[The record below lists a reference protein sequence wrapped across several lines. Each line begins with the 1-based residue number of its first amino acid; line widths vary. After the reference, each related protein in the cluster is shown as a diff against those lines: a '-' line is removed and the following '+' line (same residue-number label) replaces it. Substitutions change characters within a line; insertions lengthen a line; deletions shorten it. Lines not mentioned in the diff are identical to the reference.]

1 MTTTANY
8 IVSGM
13 TCGHC
18 VAAVTQEITALDGVS
33 AVQIDLVPGG
43 DSRITVTGTAPQAED
58 AVRAAVREAG
68 YDLAGATR

>member
-1 MTTTANY
+1 MTTTATY

-33 AVQIDLVPGG
+33 AVEIDLVAGG

-68 YDLAGATR
+68 YDLVGATR

>member
-1 MTTTANY
+1 MTTTY
-8 IVSGM
+8 TVSGM

-18 VAAVTQEITALDGVS
+18 VTAVTEEITRLDGVS
-33 AVQIDLVPGG
+33 AVEIDLVPGG
-43 DSRITVTGTAPQAED
+43 DSRVTVTGTAPLAGD

>member
-1 MTTTANY
+1 MTTTANF

-18 VAAVTQEITALDGVS
+18 VAAVTQEITALGGVS
-33 AVQIDLVPGG
+33 AVEIDLVPGG
-43 DSRITVTGTAPQAED
+43 DSRVTVTGTDPQSED